1 MLIEVTELTHV
12 YLRGSPLEVTA
23 LRGVDLQVAEG
34 EFLGLI
40 GPTGSGKSTLAQ
52 HLNGLLRPTSG
63 RVVVEGEDISAKRKP
78 LRSLRQKVGLVFQY
92 PEHQLFEETVYDD
105 VAFGPRNLG
114 LDEAEVKRRVHWAT
128 SLVGLPE
135 EMLSRSPFELSGGQM
150 RRVAIAGVLA
160 MRPRVLVLDE
170 PAAGLDPRGRRDIL
184 GHIRK
189 MHQKEGITVILVS
202 HNMED
207 VAELAQRIVVLHRGE
222 VFLQGPTRKVFG
234 QAERLR
240 GIGLDIPPVTALM
253 HQLRHR
259 GLPVRADV
267 LTVEEAEQE
276 IVNHWRQRRPC

>member
-23 LRGVDLQVAEG
+23 LRGVDLHVAEG